1 MLSTTFITINVD
13 TETDMSVKDF
23 KQKVYEEL
31 KNAVAHTFRLKQGDN
46 YVDDNVEAST
56 STFGDDEPI
65 VLEFTKT
72 EVNTP
77 NKTISRMS
85 KKEIVMYL
93 HEKFDWPKKDLK
105 SYSLKELKTANKSGS
120 LPTEERDARIASRK
134 PRKVSG
140 YMFWSNNGGRD
151 KVKEDNPELAPK
163 EVMRKCG
170 EVWRGMTEEE
180 RASWNNKA
188 NPETDEAS
196 APTEE
201 ASAPTEEASAPTTT
215 KKTKKVK
222 KMKKVKKVK
231 KTKEASAEA
240 SATASE

>member
-1 MLSTTFITINVD
+1 MLSTNFITINVD

-31 KNAVAHTFRLKQGDN
+31 KNAVAHTFRLKQGDS
-46 YVDDNVEAST
+46 YVDDDVEAST
-56 STFGDDEPI
+56 STFGDDKPI

-85 KKEIVMYL
+85 KKEIVEYL
-93 HEKFDWPKKDLK
+93 HEKFEWSKKDLK

-120 LPTEERDARIASRK
+120 LPTEERDARISSRK

-151 KVKEDNPELAPK
+151 QVKAENPDLAPK

-170 EVWRGMTEEE
+170 EVWRGMTDEE
-180 RASWNNKA
+180 RAEWTAKA
-188 NPETDEAS
+188 NPGTEAVAPVEETT
-196 APTEE
+196 APT
-201 ASAPTEEASAPTTT
+201 SST

-231 KTKEASAEA
+231 KKKEASAEA

>member
-46 YVDDNVEAST
+46 YVDDDVEAST

-85 KKEIVMYL
+85 KKEIVEYL
-93 HEKFDWPKKDLK
+93 HEKFEWTKKDLK

-120 LPTEERDARIASRK
+120 LPTEERDARIAARK

-140 YMFWSNNGGRD
+140 YMFWSNNGGRA

-163 EVMRKCG
+163 DVMRKCG
-170 EVWRGMTEEE
+170 ETWRGMTDEE
-180 RASWNNKA
+180 RAKWNAKA
-188 NPETDEAS
+188 NPGTDAVT
-196 APTEE
+196 PTE
-201 ASAPTEEASAPTTT
+201 TTSAPTTT

-222 KMKKVKKVK
+222 KVKKVK
-231 KTKEASAEA
+231 KKKEASADA
-240 SATASE
+240 SGTASE

>member
-46 YVDDNVEAST
+46 YVDNDVEAST
-56 STFGDDEPI
+56 STFDDDEPI

-85 KKEIVMYL
+85 KKEIVEYL

-120 LPTEERDARIASRK
+120 LPTEERDARIAARK

-140 YMFWSNNGGRD
+140 YMFWSNKGGRA
-151 KVKEDNPELAPK
+151 KVKEENPELAPK
-163 EVMRKCG
+163 DVMRKCG
-170 EVWRGMTEEE
+170 ETWRGMTDEE
-180 RASWNNKA
+180 RASWNAKA
-188 NPETDEAS
+188 NPGTEIVPPAEET
-196 APTEE
+196 
-201 ASAPTEEASAPTTT
+201 SAPTTT

-222 KMKKVKKVK
+222 KVKKVK
-231 KTKEASAEA
+231 KKKEASADA
-240 SATASE
+240 SGTSSE

>member
-46 YVDDNVEAST
+46 YVDDDVEAST

-85 KKEIVMYL
+85 KKEIVEYL

-105 SYSLKELKTANKSGS
+105 SYSLKELKTANKLRS
-120 LPTEERDARIASRK
+120 LPTEERDARIAARK

-140 YMFWSNNGGRD
+140 YMFWSNNGGRA
-151 KVKEDNPELAPK
+151 KVKEENPELAPK
-163 EVMRKCG
+163 DVMRKCG
-170 EVWRGMTEEE
+170 ETWRGMTDEE
-180 RASWNNKA
+180 RAEWNAKA
-188 NPETDEAS
+188 NPGTETVTPA
-196 APTEE
+196 EE
-201 ASAPTEEASAPTTT
+201 TSAPTTT

-222 KMKKVKKVK
+222 KVKKVK
-231 KTKEASAEA
+231 KKKEASADA
-240 SATASE
+240 SGTASE